1 MTWNQWQAILWL
13 RWRLTV
19 NQFHKGGVLSA
30 VILGIVVVT
39 AVIAGISLFF
49 VGLVAGVFLLPK
61 ATAEHT
67 LFVWDGITVG
77 FLFFWLIGLVTELQ
91 RSELISLDRMLH
103 LPLTLRGTFLL
114 NYASSF
120 VSLTLI
126 LFVPGMVG
134 LAIASVVAKGPGLL
148 VLFPLL
154 FSFLLMITAVTYQVR
169 GWLAA
174 LMVNKRRRRTILTF
188 VTAGFILL
196 CQTPNLLNFAFHR
209 WKHEDAAAASKS
221 EVAAMQELTRAV
233 KAGEITVEENTKRLA
248 EQSAARAAGKQAE
261 SDRQKVLAIQVLL
274 GANMVFPPGWLAY
287 GAMTA
292 TDSRIVPAL
301 LAVLGSFLIGALSLR
316 RAYRTTLRLYTGE
329 FQGVA
334 VVERVP
340 VATAD
345 QVAKRAARAA
355 LPLKTLLVEWKLP
368 VVSEPCAAVAL
379 ANFRS
384 LARAPEVKMMM
395 LTPLIILSVALV
407 SMLGRGSP
415 PIPEQY
421 RPFAALGAIGLG
433 LFCMIGLVQNH
444 FGTDRSGFRAY
455 VLSGTPRREILF
467 GKNLAL
473 APFGLGMGLLVLIVM
488 QFLMPLRIS
497 HWFATVL
504 QLVAAYLVLCLVGN
518 LSSILAPYA
527 MAPGA
532 MKPANPKGLTI
543 LWSLLIAMLFPLVSA
558 VGFIPLGLEFLA
570 QWLGWSELIPVYL
583 VLSVIQLAVIAAG
596 YWFLAGKQGQ
606 LLSRRET
613 RILELVTTKDE

>member
-1 MTWNQWQAILWL
+1 MTWDQWQAILWL

-30 VILGIVVVT
+30 VILGIVVVMAIIT
-39 AVIAGISLFF
+39 GISLFF
-49 VGLVAGVFLLPK
+49 VGLVAGVYLLPK

-134 LAIASVVAKGPGLL
+134 LAIASVVAKGPSLL

-188 VTAGFILL
+188 VTAGFILIS
-196 CQTPNLLNFAFHR
+196 QAPNLLNLAFQR
-209 WKHEDAAAASKS
+209 WKHQDMVSDGKS
-221 EVAAMQELTRAV
+221 EVAAVEELTRAL

-248 EQSAARAAGKQAE
+248 ERTAAQIASKQAA
-261 SDRQKVLAIQVLL
+261 SDRQKELAMQVLH
-274 GANMVFPPGWLAY
+274 GVSMVLPPGWLAY

-292 TDSRIVPAL
+292 TDSRIGPAL
-301 LAVLGSFLIGALSLR
+301 LAVLGNLLIGGASLR

-329 FQGVA
+329 FQGA
-334 VVERVP
+334 TVVERVP
-340 VATAD
+340 VATAE
-345 QVAKRAARAA
+345 QVAKRAARVA
-355 LPLKTLLVEWKLP
+355 LPQKTLLVEWKLP
-368 VVSEPCAAVAL
+368 VVTDPCAAVAL

-384 LARAPEVKMMM
+384 LTRAPEVKMMM
-395 LTPLIILSVALV
+395 LTPLILLSVAGV
-407 SMLGRGSP
+407 SMFGRGSP
-415 PIPEQY
+415 AIPEQY

-473 APFGLGMGLLVLIVM
+473 APFGLGVGLLVLIVM
-488 QFLMPLRIS
+488 QFLMPLRIV
-497 HWFATVL
+497 HWLATVL
-504 QLVAAYLVLCLVGN
+504 QLVASYLVFCLIGN
-518 LSSILAPYA
+518 LASILAPYA

-543 LWSLLIAMLFPLVSA
+543 LWSILLAMLFPFVSA

-570 QWLGWSELIPVYL
+570 QWLGWSDLIPVYL
-583 VLSVIQLAVIAAG
+583 GLSIVELAAVSAG
-596 YWFLAGKQGQ
+596 YWFLLGKQGQ
-606 LLSRRET
+606 LLARRET